1 MIRKLKLSVENVR
14 KLLLDDHADRLQ
26 KNTHMIKR
34 KEEATIAAKEE
45 IKAQTLREMQLQ
57 SEVELVNNVLIFLAK
72 IYICKVERVLTALP
86 ETQNKLTAASEKA
99 DAVLSEVKKMEIR
112 YSIIIKQISV
122 KIDNKYY
129 MFQSNV
135 DRSDH

>member
-1 MIRKLKLSVENVR
+1 M
-14 KLLLDDHADRLQ
+14 DDHADRLQ

-57 SEVELVNNVLIFLAK
+57 SEVELVNNVLIFQAK
-72 IYICKVERVLTALP
+72 VYIYKVERVLTALP

-99 DAVLSEVKKMEIR
+99 DTVLSEVKKMEIR
-112 YSIIIKQISV
+112 YSFHMFIIIIQQRSV
-122 KIDNKYY
+122 DIHNNN
-129 MFQSNV
+129 MF
-135 DRSDH
+135 